1 MRNLISKNVNLLKI
15 TIIGLFAL
23 FCVLYNENNVLAQEK
38 QSEVSILC
46 LTESQEYNE
55 NDLMELVQQMGEE
68 FKVENVKDLVIGAE
82 VDCFNL
88 DTQEI
93 IKYLPILHKNECV
106 FVAVIEQNG
115 KLSISNDT
123 EFYQKLLDS
132 YNVNE
137 TYLLYIEGNRIYAEN
152 ENETLLLE
160 DFSEG
165 KKRKV
170 PKVFS
175 KSKFSEKVKYIKKKF
190 DCELEEISTNQRKIK
205 LENAKKSINVLN
217 NIEEVNMPNLIYS
230 DSSNAKTKKC
240 GITNFVKQDEKNC
253 WAAVVATIVNYKK
266 NKNLTA
272 KNVSDRMGITGGANL
287 RQTRDALNL
296 YRVPYKMRSNKLSWN
311 SLCDNIDSDRPFGLG
326 LKASVT
332 DRHLVTGF
340 GYAITSTGKKSVMLW
355 DSNGFLRMM
364 RYEGT
369 EVSVTIDGKK
379 FVWIETLY

>member
-1 MRNLISKNVNLLKI
+1 MRNIISKNINLLKI

-23 FCVLYNENNVLAQEK
+23 LCVLYNKNNVLAQEK
-38 QSEVSILC
+38 QSEVSILS
-46 LTESQEYNE
+46 LAESQEYNE
-55 NDLMELVQQMGEE
+55 NELIELVQQMGEE
-68 FKVENVKDLVIGAE
+68 LKIENVQDFVIGTE

-93 IKYLPILHKNECV
+93 IKYLPILHKKKCV

-123 EFYQKLLDS
+123 KFYQKLLDS
-132 YNVNE
+132 YDESE
-137 TYLLYIEGNRIYAEN
+137 TYLLYIEGNRIYAES
-152 ENETLLLE
+152 ENEIFLLE

-165 KKRKV
+165 KKKKV
-170 PKVFS
+170 PSAFS
-175 KSKFSEKVKYIKKKF
+175 KSKILEKVKYIKKKF
-190 DCELEEISTNQRKIK
+190 VCKFEETAINQKNVKKNIHTLDDIEKTNR
-205 LENAKKSINVLN
+205 LN
-217 NIEEVNMPNLIYS
+217 LVSFN
-230 DSSNAKTKKC
+230 SSSAKTKKC

-272 KNVSDRMGITGGANL
+272 KNVSDRMGISGGANL

-311 SLCDNIDSDRPFGLG
+311 SLCDSIDSDRPLCLG
-326 LKASVT
+326 LKASAK

-340 GYAITSTGKKSVMLW
+340 GYIITSTGKKSVMLW

-364 RYEGT
+364 KYEGT